1 MTTSAQLYLA
11 FLLLVGV
18 ERLFE
23 LWVSHRNAS
32 RAFQAGA
39 VEYGQG
45 HFRAMSVLHTL
56 FLFSCGAEVI
66 ALQRPFPGALGYLA
80 LAGAVSAQ
88 LLRYWA
94 ISTLGD
100 RWNVRVIVL
109 PDAQPVTTGPYRLV
123 RHPNYVAVV
132 VEILCIP
139 LIHGAWVSAVVFT
152 VLNAAVLFVRI
163 RAEERA
169 LGLPYAS
176 AFEHRP
182 RFVPSLRRRE

>member
-1 MTTSAQLYLA
+1 MTTSVQLYLA
-11 FLLLVGV
+11 FLLLIGV

-23 LWVSHRNAS
+23 LWLSRRNAAI
-32 RAFQAGA
+32 AFGRGA
-39 VEYGQG
+39 VEYGQA
-45 HFRAMSVLHTL
+45 HFRVMSALHTL

-66 ALQRPFPGALGYLA
+66 ALHHPFPGAIGYVA
-80 LAGAVSAQ
+80 LAGAISAQ

-94 ISTLGD
+94 ITTLGD

-109 PDAQPVTTGPYRLV
+109 PGAQPVTAGPYRFV

-132 VEILCIP
+132 MEIVCVP
-139 LIHGAWVSAVVFT
+139 LIHGAWITAVVFT
-152 VLNAAVLFVRI
+152 VCNAALLFVRI

-169 LGLPYAS
+169 LGSPYAA

-182 RFVPSLRRRE
+182 RFVPTLRRR